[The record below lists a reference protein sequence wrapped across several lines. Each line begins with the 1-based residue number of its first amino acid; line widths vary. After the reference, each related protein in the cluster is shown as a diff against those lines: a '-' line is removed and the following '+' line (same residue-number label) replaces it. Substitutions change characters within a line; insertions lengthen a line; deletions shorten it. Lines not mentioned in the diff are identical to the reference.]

1 MTSTPKE
8 IVGAV
13 LAALGV
19 DYIVETLGTPDGDYF
34 CRRWNSGLQELF
46 QKQTFFG
53 VDKILTVTLAKNFS
67 KPPFIFLTS
76 NKGLNDGN
84 SWSSCF
90 QADQISNTGFNI
102 RVNTKVYSV
111 LAIHAVGRW
120 K

>member
-1 MTSTPKE
+1 MALTPKE

-19 DYIVETLGTPDGDYF
+19 DYIVETLGTPGGDYF

-46 QKQTFFG
+46 QKQTFS
-53 VDKILTVTLAKNFS
+53 DLDETHTVTLAKEFS
-67 KPPFIFLTS
+67 EPPLIFLTH
-76 NKGLNDGN
+76 NKGLCKQAA
-84 SWSSCF
+84 WASCF
-90 QADQISNTGFNI
+90 QADQITNTGFTLT
-102 RVNTKVYSV
+102 VNTTVSSV